1 MSRVNPYLN
10 FAGQCLP
17 AMTAYQQWLGG
28 ELMVIAVGESPA
40 AGEYAGN
47 PADVYHATLNAPG
60 FTLMGSDMNPVAQP
74 ASLVASASD
83 LPELEQLYA
92 LACEG
97 GEVHCALSPA
107 PWGGH
112 YAQVTDRFGT
122 VWHLTR
128 D

>member
-1 MSRVNPYLN
+1 MNRVNPYLN
-10 FAGQCLP
+10 FAGQCRP
-17 AMTAYQQWLGG
+17 AMIAYQEWLGG
-28 ELMVIAVGESPA
+28 ELMVISVGESPA
-40 AGEYAGN
+40 AGDYAGD
-47 PADVYHATLNAPG
+47 PADVYHATLSAPG

-83 LPELEQLYA
+83 LTELEQLYA
-92 LACEG
+92 STCEG
-97 GEVHCALSPA
+97 GEVHCALAPA

-122 VWHLTR
+122 AWHLTC